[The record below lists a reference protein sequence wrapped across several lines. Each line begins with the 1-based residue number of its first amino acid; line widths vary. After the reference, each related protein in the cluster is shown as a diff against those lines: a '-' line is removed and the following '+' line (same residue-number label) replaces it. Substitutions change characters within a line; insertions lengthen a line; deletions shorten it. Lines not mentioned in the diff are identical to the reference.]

1 MVALLLAMTVMV
13 QDSGAFVVRLGTDTL
28 SLEQYKRTAT
38 QIRGEY
44 VIRSPRSVHRIYTAD
59 LNSDGTIRK
68 LELITHNI
76 GGGPGP
82 AETKLAIE
90 FVGDTSVWTIPR
102 GDSTVTQRVAAPRGT
117 LPYQI
122 HVYGLVEQYGRWAR
136 STGKDSAA
144 FTALASANQTSGG
157 YVKKLGGDTL
167 RLMFSEGQLA
177 GLGPFTFT
185 LDRQGRLTWLTGHES
200 TVKVDVQRVAS
211 VPMAQAG
218 PMFANRPLGQLS
230 PRDTARG
237 NVGGGEVWVDYSRP
251 TKRGRV
257 IFGDVVPW
265 STVWRT
271 GANAAT
277 QFNTP
282 VDLVIGG
289 ATVPAGKYTLWTLP
303 APTSWKLI
311 INKQTGQWGTAY
323 DSTQDLVRV
332 DLKVETL
339 PSAVEQFVIAF
350 GPPLSAMSATAVPG
364 GTTMFFTWDKTQVSV
379 PIVKK

>member
-1 MVALLLAMTVMV
+1 VVALLFAMTVMV
-13 QDSGAFVVRLGTDTL
+13 QDSGAFVVRLGSDTL

-44 VIRSPRSVHRIYTAD
+44 VIRAPRSVHRIYTAD
-59 LNSDGTIRK
+59 LNSDGTIRRV
-68 LELITHNI
+68 EVITHNI

-82 AETKLAIE
+82 METKLTIE

-102 GDSTVTQRVAAPRGT
+102 GDSTVTQKIAAPRGT

-122 HVYGLVEQYGRWAR
+122 HVYGLIEQYGRWAR
-136 STGKDSAA
+136 ATGKDSAA
-144 FTALASANQTSGG
+144 FTALGSANQSSGG
-157 YVKKLGGDTL
+157 YVRKLGGDTL
-167 RLMFSEGQLA
+167 RLMFNEGQLA
-177 GLGPFTFT
+177 GLGPFTFV
-185 LDRQGRLTWLTGHES
+185 LDRQGRLQWLTGKGS
-200 TVKVDVQRVAS
+200 TVQVDVQRVPS

-237 NVGGGEVWVDYSRP
+237 AIGGAEVWVDYSRP
-251 TKRGRV
+251 SLRGRQ
-257 IFGDVVPW
+257 IFGALEPW
-265 STVWRT
+265 DKVWRT

-303 APTSWKLI
+303 SPTGWKLI
-311 INKQTGQWGTAY
+311 INKQTGQWGTMY
-323 DSTQDLVRV
+323 DPAQDLVRV
-332 DLKVETL
+332 DAKVETL
-339 PSAVEQFVIAF
+339 AAPVEQFLISFDPA
-350 GPPLSAMSATAVPG
+350 ANPG
-364 GTTMFFTWDKTQVSV
+364 AITFTWDRTRYTV
-379 PIVKK
+379 PVAKK

>member
-1 MVALLLAMTVMV
+1 MITLLLALALTV
-13 QDSGAFVVRLGTDTL
+13 QDSTGGAFVVRLGSDTL
-28 SLEQYKRTAT
+28 ALEQYTRTKT
-38 QIRGEY
+38 QLKGEY
-44 VIRSPRSVHRIYTAD
+44 VIRAPRSLHRIYTAD
-59 LNSDGTIRK
+59 LNADGTIKK
-68 LELITHNI
+68 LEVITHNI

-82 AETKLAIE
+82 METKLSID

-102 GDSTVTQRVAAPRGT
+102 GDSMVTQKIAAPRGT
-117 LPYQI
+117 FPYQL

-136 STGKDSAA
+136 ATKKDSAA
-144 FTALASANQTSGG
+144 FTALASANQMSSG

-185 LDRQGRLTWLTGHES
+185 LDKQGRLTWLTGKGS
-200 TVKVDVQRVAS
+200 TVQVDVQRVAS

-230 PRDTARG
+230 PRDTARATIAG
-237 NVGGGEVWVDYSRP
+237 QPLWVDYSRP
-251 TKRGRV
+251 SLRGRQ
-257 IFGDVVPW
+257 IFGVLEPW
-265 STVWRT
+265 GKVWRT

-282 VDLVIGG
+282 IDLVIGG

-303 APTSWKLI
+303 TQDGWKLI

-332 DLKVETL
+332 DAKVEQLQT
-339 PSAVEQFVIAF
+339 PVEQFGIVF
-350 GPPLSAMSATAVPG
+350 EPATEPAAL
-364 GTTMFFTWDKTQVSV
+364 TFTWDRTKYSV
-379 PIVKK
+379 PVAKK